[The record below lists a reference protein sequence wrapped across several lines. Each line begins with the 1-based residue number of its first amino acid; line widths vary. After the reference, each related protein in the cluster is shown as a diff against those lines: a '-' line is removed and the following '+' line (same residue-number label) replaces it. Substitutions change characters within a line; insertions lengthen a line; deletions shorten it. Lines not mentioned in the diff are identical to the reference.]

1 MMGPVLAACLLIILS
16 TAWISQANEALCKK
30 DGGVCSCNNN
40 KNSVDCS
47 YKKLT
52 AMPINIP
59 VDTDRLLLGR
69 NKLSSLPGTAFH
81 NLKELTYLNLDTNQ
95 LQTLPEGVFDHLVNL
110 DKLYLQYNDLKSLPP
125 RVFDS
130 LTKLTYLS
138 LSENKLQ
145 SLPHG
150 VFDKLTELKTLRL
163 DNNQLHSLPEGVF
176 DKLTKIT
183 YLDLD
188 NNKLQSLPNGVFHNL
203 PLLKELYL
211 RENQLQRLP
220 KGVFDKLTELR
231 TLEMRN
237 NQLRSVPEGAFES
250 LSSLNN
256 IMLQSNPWDCSCR
269 DILYLSKW
277 IREKEGTVNGIESA
291 TCVDNKAVLDITE
304 KDAAS
309 DCVSPNTTTAIP
321 TSTTTPASVIY
332 DDIHEIK
339 VPQENFQKFL
349 GYQEPDHL
357 PTQPQ
362 CLMSISGYLGLM
374 MSLMLTSAAI
384 LYVFHFLK
392 KA

>member
-47 YKKLT
+47 NKKLT
-52 AMPINIP
+52 AIPINIP
-59 VDTDRLLLGR
+59 TDTENLKLDY
-69 NKLSSLPGTAFH
+69 NSLSSLPNTAFH
-81 NLKELTYLNLDTNQ
+81 NLNKLTFLDLGYNELP
-95 LQTLPEGVFDHLVNL
+95 TLSAGVFDHLVNL
-110 DKLYLQYNDLKSLPP
+110 DKLYLNKNQLKSLPP
-125 RVFDS
+125 KIFDSLTKLTWLTLSENQLQSLPHGVFDS

-138 LSENKLQ
+138 LQ
-145 SLPHG
+145 
-150 VFDKLTELKTLRL
+150 
-163 DNNQLHSLPEGVF
+163 NNQLP
-176 DKLTKIT
+176 
-183 YLDLD
+183 
-188 NNKLQSLPNGVFHNL
+188 
-203 PLLKELYL
+203 
-211 RENQLQRLP
+211 
-220 KGVFDKLTELR
+220 
-231 TLEMRN
+231 
-237 NQLRSVPEGAFES
+237 SVPEEAFDS
-250 LSSLNN
+250 LEKLK
-256 IMLQSNPWDCSCR
+256 MLQLQENPWDCSCR
-269 DILYLSKW
+269 DILYLRNW
-277 IREKEGTVNGIESA
+277 IREKQGNVSNIEA
-291 TCVDNKAVLDITE
+291 AECAVGNKAVLEITE

-321 TSTTTPASVIY
+321 IGTMTPASVIY

>member
-47 YKKLT
+47 SKRLT
-52 AMPINIP
+52 AIPSNIP
-59 VDTDRLLLGR
+59 VDTTQLRLHQNSLS
-69 NKLSSLPGTAFH
+69 KLSPTAFH
-81 NLKELTYLNLDTNQ
+81 SLSKLTLLSLQGNK
-95 LQTLPEGVFDHLVNL
+95 LQTLPAGVFDELKNLETLWIQQNQLQSLPIGVFDQLVNLNKLYLHENKLKSLPPGVFDHL
-110 DKLYLQYNDLKSLPP
+110 
-125 RVFDS
+125 
-130 LTKLTYLS
+130 TKLTILG
-138 LSENKLQ
+138 L
-145 SLPHG
+145 
-150 VFDKLTELKTLRL
+150 
-163 DNNQLHSLPEGVF
+163 
-176 DKLTKIT
+176 
-183 YLDLD
+183 
-188 NNKLQSLPNGVFHNL
+188 
-203 PLLKELYL
+203 
-211 RENQLQRLP
+211 
-220 KGVFDKLTELR
+220 
-231 TLEMRN
+231 RN
-237 NQLRSVPEGAFES
+237 NQLRSVPNRAFDS
-250 LSSLNN
+250 LSSLSDITLND
-256 IMLQSNPWDCSCR
+256 NPWDCSCN
-269 DILYLSKW
+269 DILYLAKW
-277 IREKEGTVNGIESA
+277 LA
-291 TCVDNKAVLDITE
+291 TNLERHAGANCDQSSKAVLDITE

>member
-47 YKKLT
+47 SKRLT
-52 AMPINIP
+52 AIPINIP
-59 VDTDRLLLGR
+59 TDTENLKLNY
-69 NKLSSLPGTAFH
+69 NKLSKLSPTVFH
-81 NLKELTYLNLDTNQ
+81 HLTKLRQLYLSNNQ
-95 LQTLPEGVFDHLVNL
+95 LQALPIGVFDQLVNL
-110 DKLYLQYNDLKSLPP
+110 TDLRLNQNQLQSLPDGVFDKLTSLTQLTLDQNELQSLPHG
-125 RVFDS
+125 VFDS

-138 LSENKLQ
+138 LNS
-145 SLPHG
+145 
-150 VFDKLTELKTLRL
+150 
-163 DNNQLHSLPEGVF
+163 NQLKRVPEEAFDSLE
-176 DKLTKIT
+176 KLKM
-183 YLDLD
+183 L
-188 NNKLQSLPNGVFHNL
+188 
-203 PLLKELYL
+203 
-211 RENQLQRLP
+211 QLQ
-220 KGVFDKLTELR
+220 E
-231 TLEMRN
+231 
-237 NQLRSVPEGAFES
+237 
-250 LSSLNN
+250 
-256 IMLQSNPWDCSCR
+256 NPWDCTC
-269 DILYLSKW
+269 
-277 IREKEGTVNGIESA
+277 NGIIYMAKWLKKKADEGLGG
-291 TCVDNKAVLDITE
+291 VDTAGCEKGGKAVLEITE

-321 TSTTTPASVIY
+321 IGTMTPASVIY

>member
-47 YKKLT
+47 SKRLTAIPSNIPADTKKLVL
-52 AMPINIP
+52 NY
-59 VDTDRLLLGR
+59 
-69 NKLSSLPGTAFH
+69 NKLRELEPKAFH
-81 NLKELTYLNLDTNQ
+81 
-95 LQTLPEGVFDHLVNL
+95 HL
-110 DKLYLQYNDLKSLPP
+110 S
-125 RVFDS
+125 
-130 LTKLTYLS
+130 KLTYLS
-138 LSENKLQ
+138 L
-145 SLPHG
+145 
-150 VFDKLTELKTLRL
+150 
-163 DNNQLHSLPEGVF
+163 DNNQLKSLPEGVF
-176 DKLTKIT
+176 DKLAELKT
-183 YLDLD
+183 LDLQY
-188 NNKLQSLPNGVFHNL
+188 NQLERLPN
-203 PLLKELYL
+203 
-211 RENQLQRLP
+211 
-220 KGVFDKLTELR
+220 GVFDKLTQLG
-231 TLEMRN
+231 TLYLDT
-237 NQLRSVPEGAFES
+237 NQLRSVPKGAFDS
-250 LSSLNN
+250 LSSLSLVTLTN
-256 IMLQSNPWDCSCR
+256 NPWDCTC
-269 DILYLSKW
+269 
-277 IREKEGTVNGIESA
+277 NGIIYMAKWLKKKADEGLGG
-291 TCVDNKAVLDITE
+291 VDTAGCEKGGKAVLDITE

>member
-47 YKKLT
+47 SKRLT
-52 AMPINIP
+52 AIPSNIP
-59 VDTDRLLLGR
+59 VETTELRLNFNSLS
-69 NKLSSLPGTAFH
+69 KLSPKAFH
-81 NLKELTYLNLDTNQ
+81 HLSKLTYLSLDSNQ
-95 LQTLPEGVFDHLVNL
+95 LQTLTPGVFDQLVNL
-110 DKLYLQYNDLKSLPP
+110 NKLYLQYNDLKSLP
-125 RVFDS
+125 
-130 LTKLTYLS
+130 
-138 LSENKLQ
+138 Q
-145 SLPHG
+145 G
-150 VFDKLTELKTLRL
+150 I
-163 DNNQLHSLPEGVF
+163 F

-183 YLDLD
+183 YLDLQY
-188 NNKLQSLPNGVFHNL
+188 NKLQSLPNGVFHNL
-203 PLLKELYL
+203 PLLKELD
-211 RENQLQRLP
+211 LQ
-220 KGVFDKLTELR
+220 T
-231 TLEMRN
+231 
-237 NQLRSVPEGAFES
+237 NQLRNVPHGAFDS
-250 LSSLNN
+250 LSSLNILYLTN
-256 IMLQSNPWDCSCR
+256 NPWDCSCK
-269 DILYLSKW
+269 DILYLRDW
-277 IREKEGTVNGIESA
+277 ID
-291 TCVDNKAVLDITE
+291 DNKDKVTGAQDAACGDQQSKAVLDITE

>member
-52 AMPINIP
+52 AIPSNIP
-59 VDTDRLLLGR
+59 ADTKKLVLNY
-69 NKLSSLPGTAFH
+69 NKLSKLSPTAFH
-81 NLKELTYLNLDTNQ
+81 SLSKLTYLSLTGNK
-95 LQTLPEGVFDHLVNL
+95 LQTLPPGVFDHLVALGTLNL
-110 DKLYLQYNDLKSLPP
+110 NNNQLESLP
-125 RVFDS
+125 
-130 LTKLTYLS
+130 
-138 LSENKLQ
+138 Q
-145 SLPHG
+145 G
-150 VFDKLTELKTLRL
+150 IFDKLTKLSILQLNSNK
-163 DNNQLHSLPEGVF
+163 LHSLPEGVF
-176 DKLTKIT
+176 DKLAELKT
-183 YLDLD
+183 LDLQY
-188 NNKLQSLPNGVFHNL
+188 NQLERLPN
-203 PLLKELYL
+203 
-211 RENQLQRLP
+211 
-220 KGVFDKLTELR
+220 GVFDKLTQLG
-231 TLEMRN
+231 TLYLDD
-237 NQLRSVPEGAFES
+237 NQLRSVPKEAFDN
-250 LSSLNN
+250 LQN
-256 IMLQSNPWDCSCR
+256 IKDLRLEENPWDCSCN

-291 TCVDNKAVLDITE
+291 TCVDNKAVLEITE

-321 TSTTTPASVIY
+321 IGTMTPASVIY

-384 LYVFHFLK
+384 LYVIHFLK

>member
-47 YKKLT
+47 SKRLT
-52 AMPINIP
+52 AIPSNIP
-59 VDTDRLLLGR
+59 VDTDRLELHM
-69 NKLSSLPGTAFH
+69 NKLSSLPRMAFH
-81 NLKELTYLNLDTNQ
+81 G
-95 LQTLPEGVFDHLVNL
+95 LQ
-110 DKLYLQYNDLKSLPP
+110 S
-125 RVFDS
+125 
-130 LTKLTYLS
+130 LTYLS
-138 LSENKLQ
+138 LSYNDLKTLPAGVFDELKNLETLWIQQNQLESLPPGIFDKLTKLTDLQLYENKLQ

-150 VFDKLTELKTLRL
+150 VFDKLTELKTLKL
-163 DNNQLHSLPEGVF
+163 DSNQL
-176 DKLTKIT
+176 K
-183 YLDLD
+183 
-188 NNKLQSLPNGVFHNL
+188 
-203 PLLKELYL
+203 
-211 RENQLQRLP
+211 R
-220 KGVFDKLTELR
+220 
-231 TLEMRN
+231 
-237 NQLRSVPEGAFES
+237 VPEGAFNS
-250 LSSLNN
+250 LEKLTR
-256 IMLQSNPWDCSCR
+256 LQLEENPWDCSCR
-269 DILYLSKW
+269 DILYLRNW
-277 IREKEGTVNGIESA
+277 IREKQGNVSNIEA
-291 TCVDNKAVLDITE
+291 AECAVGNKAVLEITE

-321 TSTTTPASVIY
+321 IGTMTPASVIY

>member
-47 YKKLT
+47 SKRLT
-52 AMPINIP
+52 AIPINIP
-59 VDTDRLLLGR
+59 VDTDRLELHM
-69 NKLSSLPGTAFH
+69 NKLSSLPGMAFH
-81 NLKELTYLNLDTNQ
+81 HLSKLTYLSLDSNQ
-95 LQTLPEGVFDHLVNL
+95 LQTLTPGVFDHLVAL
-110 DKLYLQYNDLKSLPP
+110 DILGLN
-125 RVFDS
+125 
-130 LTKLTYLS
+130 
-138 LSENKLQ
+138 
-145 SLPHG
+145 
-150 VFDKLTELKTLRL
+150 
-163 DNNQLHSLPEGVF
+163 NNQLQSLPEGVF
-176 DKLTKIT
+176 DKLTKLT
-183 YLDLD
+183 RLDLD
-188 NNKLQSLPNGVFHNL
+188 
-203 PLLKELYL
+203 Y
-211 RENQLQRLP
+211 NQLKYLP
-220 KGVFDKLTELR
+220 SGVFDNLAKLTRLELQR
-231 TLEMRN
+231 
-237 NQLRSVPEGAFES
+237 NQLRSVPNRAFDS
-250 LSSLNN
+250 LSN
-256 IMLQSNPWDCSCR
+256 IKTLWLDTNPWDCSCK
-269 DILYLSKW
+269 DILYLRDW
-277 IREKEGTVNGIESA
+277 ID
-291 TCVDNKAVLDITE
+291 DNKDKVTGAQDAACGDQQSKAVLDITE

>member
-47 YKKLT
+47 NKKLT
-52 AMPINIP
+52 AIPSNIP
-59 VDTDRLLLGR
+59 ADTKKLDLNY
-69 NKLSSLPGTAFH
+69 NKLRELEPKAFH
-81 NLKELTYLNLDTNQ
+81 NLKELTYLNLDSNQ
-95 LQTLPEGVFDHLVNL
+95 LQTLTPGVFDQLVEL
-110 DKLYLQYNDLKSLPP
+110 DRLELGRNQLESLPSGI
-125 RVFDS
+125 FDK
-130 LTKLTYLS
+130 LTKLTDLRLY
-138 LSENKLQ
+138 ENKLQ
-145 SLPHG
+145 S
-150 VFDKLTELKTLRL
+150 
-163 DNNQLHSLPEGVF
+163 
-176 DKLTKIT
+176 
-183 YLDLD
+183 
-188 NNKLQSLPNGVFHNL
+188 
-203 PLLKELYL
+203 
-211 RENQLQRLP
+211 LP

-237 NQLRSVPEGAFES
+237 NQLKRVPEGAFNS
-250 LSSLNN
+250 LEKLTR
-256 IMLQSNPWDCSCR
+256 LQLHTNPWDCTC
-269 DILYLSKW
+269 
-277 IREKEGTVNGIESA
+277 NGIIYMAKWLKKKADEGLGG
-291 TCVDNKAVLDITE
+291 VDTAGCEKGGKAVLDITE

>member
-52 AMPINIP
+52 AIPSNIP
-59 VDTDRLLLGR
+59 VETTELRLKYNSLS
-69 NKLSSLPGTAFH
+69 KLSPTAFH
-81 NLKELTYLNLDTNQ
+81 GMKELTYLGLEGNRLQALSAGVFDQLVELDRLELGRNQ
-95 LQTLPEGVFDHLVNL
+95 LESLPPGVFDHL
-110 DKLYLQYNDLKSLPP
+110 
-125 RVFDS
+125 
-130 LTKLTYLS
+130 TKLTILG
-138 LSENKLQ
+138 LDQNKLQ

-150 VFDKLTELKTLRL
+150 VFDKLTELKTL
-163 DNNQLHSLPEGVF
+163 SLNV
-176 DKLTKIT
+176 
-183 YLDLD
+183 
-188 NNKLQSLPNGVFHNL
+188 
-203 PLLKELYL
+203 
-211 RENQLQRLP
+211 
-220 KGVFDKLTELR
+220 
-231 TLEMRN
+231 
-237 NQLRSVPEGAFES
+237 NQLRKVPEGIFDS
-250 LSSLNN
+250 LSSLSTLR
-256 IMLQSNPWDCSCR
+256 LQSNPWDCSCR
-269 DILYLSKW
+269 DILYLRDW
-277 IREKEGTVNGIESA
+277 ID
-291 TCVDNKAVLDITE
+291 DNKDKVTGAQDAACGDQQSKAVLDITE

>member
-47 YKKLT
+47 SKRLTAIPSNIPADTKKLEL
-52 AMPINIP
+52 
-59 VDTDRLLLGR
+59 DY
-69 NKLSSLPGTAFH
+69 NKLSSLLSKAFQSFTKLTFLSLNNNQLLTLPAGVFDELK
-81 NLKELTYLNLDTNQ
+81 NLETLWIQQNQ
-95 LQTLPEGVFDHLVNL
+95 LQTLPVGVFDHLVNL
-110 DKLYLQYNDLKSLPP
+110 DKLYLYQNQLESLPQGI
-125 RVFDS
+125 FDK
-130 LTKLTYLS
+130 LTKLTILW
-138 LSENKLQ
+138 LNTNK
-145 SLPHG
+145 
-150 VFDKLTELKTLRL
+150 
-163 DNNQLHSLPEGVF
+163 LHSLPEGVF
-176 DKLTKIT
+176 DKLTQLKT
-183 YLDLD
+183 
-188 NNKLQSLPNGVFHNL
+188 LQMTS
-203 PLLKELYL
+203 
-211 RENQLQRLP
+211 
-220 KGVFDKLTELR
+220 
-231 TLEMRN
+231 
-237 NQLRSVPEGAFES
+237 NQLRSVPNRAFDS
-250 LSSLNN
+250 LSN
-256 IMLQSNPWDCSCR
+256 IKTLWLQSNPWDCSCN

>member
-47 YKKLT
+47 SKRLT
-52 AMPINIP
+52 AIPINIP
-59 VDTDRLLLGR
+59 TDTENLKLDY
-69 NKLSSLPGTAFH
+69 NKLSSLPRMAFH
-81 NLKELTYLNLDTNQ
+81 GLNKLTILNLNDNQ
-95 LQTLPEGVFDHLVNL
+95 LQTLPEGVFDQLVNL
-110 DKLYLQYNDLKSLPP
+110 NKLYLRQNQLESLPP
-125 RVFDS
+125 GIFDK
-130 LTKLTYLS
+130 LTKLTILW
-138 LSENKLQ
+138 LDNNKLQ

-150 VFDKLTELKTLRL
+150 VFDKLTELKTLTL
-163 DNNQLHSLPEGVF
+163 NSNQL
-176 DKLTKIT
+176 K
-183 YLDLD
+183 
-188 NNKLQSLPNGVFHNL
+188 
-203 PLLKELYL
+203 
-211 RENQLQRLP
+211 R
-220 KGVFDKLTELR
+220 
-231 TLEMRN
+231 
-237 NQLRSVPEGAFES
+237 VPEGAFNS
-250 LSSLNN
+250 LEKLTW
-256 IMLQSNPWDCSCR
+256 IQLQSNPWDCSCR
-269 DILYLSKW
+269 DILYLRNW
-277 IREKEGTVNGIESA
+277 IREKQGNLERHAGANCDQSS
-291 TCVDNKAVLDITE
+291 KAVLEITE

-321 TSTTTPASVIY
+321 IGTMTPASVIY

>member
-47 YKKLT
+47 SKRLT
-52 AMPINIP
+52 AIPINIP
-59 VDTDRLLLGR
+59 TDTENLKLNY
-69 NKLSSLPGTAFH
+69 NKLRELEPTAFH

-95 LQTLPEGVFDHLVNL
+95 LQSLPAGVFDELKNLETLWIQQNQLQSLPVGVFDHLVNL
-110 DKLYLQYNDLKSLPP
+110 DKLHLQYNDLKSLP
-125 RVFDS
+125 
-130 LTKLTYLS
+130 
-138 LSENKLQ
+138 Q
-145 SLPHG
+145 G
-150 VFDKLTELKTLRL
+150 I
-163 DNNQLHSLPEGVF
+163 F
-176 DKLTKIT
+176 DKLTKLSI
-183 YLDLD
+183 LQLSD
-188 NNKLQSLPNGVFHNL
+188 NKLQSLPNGVFDNL
-203 PLLKELYL
+203 A
-211 RENQLQRLP
+211 
-220 KGVFDKLTELR
+220 KLTRLEL
-231 TLEMRN
+231 N
-237 NQLRSVPEGAFES
+237 INQLRSVPNRAFDS
-250 LSSLNN
+250 LSN
-256 IMLQSNPWDCSCR
+256 IKTLWLDTNPWDCSCR
-269 DILYLSKW
+269 DILYLRNW
-277 IREKEGTVNGIESA
+277 IREKQGNVSNIEA
-291 TCVDNKAVLDITE
+291 AECAVGNKAVLEITE

-321 TSTTTPASVIY
+321 IGTMTPASVIY

>member
-47 YKKLT
+47 SKRLT
-52 AMPINIP
+52 AIPINIP
-59 VDTDRLLLGR
+59 TDTENLKLDY
-69 NKLSSLPGTAFH
+69 NKLSNLPPKAFH
-81 NLKELTYLNLDTNQ
+81 
-95 LQTLPEGVFDHLVNL
+95 HL
-110 DKLYLQYNDLKSLPP
+110 S
-125 RVFDS
+125 
-130 LTKLTYLS
+130 KLTYLS
-138 LSENKLQ
+138 LGE
-145 SLPHG
+145 
-150 VFDKLTELKTLRL
+150 
-163 DNNQLHSLPEGVF
+163 NQLQSLPEGVF
-176 DKLTKIT
+176 DQLVNLNKLYLYQNQLTSLPPGIFDKLTKLT
-183 YLDLD
+183 YLTL
-188 NNKLQSLPNGVFHNL
+188 NSNKLQSLPNGVFDNL
-203 PLLKELYL
+203 AKLTRLELNI
-211 RENQLQRLP
+211 NQLQSLP

-237 NQLRSVPEGAFES
+237 NQLRSVPNRAFDS
-250 LSSLNN
+250 LSSLSKLELYN
-256 IMLQSNPWDCSCR
+256 NPWDCTC
-269 DILYLSKW
+269 
-277 IREKEGTVNGIESA
+277 NGIIYMAKWLKKKADEGLGG
-291 TCVDNKAVLDITE
+291 VDTAGCEKGGKAVLEITE

-321 TSTTTPASVIY
+321 IGTMTPASVIY

>member
-52 AMPINIP
+52 AIPSNIP
-59 VDTDRLLLGR
+59 VETTELRLNFNSLS
-69 NKLSSLPGTAFH
+69 KLSPTAFH
-81 NLKELTYLNLDTNQ
+81 HLSKLTYLSLSTNQ
-95 LQTLPEGVFDHLVNL
+95 LQ
-110 DKLYLQYNDLKSLPP
+110 SLPSGI
-125 RVFDS
+125 FDK

-138 LSENKLQ
+138 LYENKLQ

-150 VFDKLTELKTLRL
+150 VFDKLTELKEL
-163 DNNQLHSLPEGVF
+163 SL
-176 DKLTKIT
+176 
-183 YLDLD
+183 
-188 NNKLQSLPNGVFHNL
+188 
-203 PLLKELYL
+203 
-211 RENQLQRLP
+211 
-220 KGVFDKLTELR
+220 
-231 TLEMRN
+231 RN
-237 NQLRSVPEGAFES
+237 NQLRSVPNRAFDS
-250 LSSLNN
+250 LSSLSKLELYN
-256 IMLQSNPWDCSCR
+256 NPWDCSCR
-269 DILYLSKW
+269 DILYLRNW
-277 IREKEGTVNGIESA
+277 IREKQGNVSNIEA
-291 TCVDNKAVLDITE
+291 AECAVDNKAVLEITE

-321 TSTTTPASVIY
+321 IGTMTPASVIY